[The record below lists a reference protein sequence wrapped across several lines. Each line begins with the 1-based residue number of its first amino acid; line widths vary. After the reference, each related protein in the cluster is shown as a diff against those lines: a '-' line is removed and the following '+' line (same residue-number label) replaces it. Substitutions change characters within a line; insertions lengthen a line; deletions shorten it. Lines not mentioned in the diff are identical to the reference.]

1 MIALPQFADPL
12 WLLGGLLLPILA
24 WRHHRS
30 GGRGALLASRLP
42 RSTGG
47 AWRLHLPFY
56 LRLFALA
63 LLFVALARPRLGYS
77 WEEATT
83 EGIDIQIVVDTSGSM
98 GAEDFQ
104 PQNRLEVAKRVVR
117 DFIAKRPGDR
127 IGVTIFGGSAL
138 TRSPLTTDRAMLD
151 ELVDSIELNTV
162 QDGTAIGVALAN
174 AASRLKDS
182 AAKSKVVVL
191 VTDGVNNAGE
201 IDPLSAAAV
210 AKGLGLRVYTIGVG
224 RDGRVPVPGRVRDP
238 LTGRL
243 ETRRVTMQVEVD
255 EKLLRAIAE
264 RTGGAYFQAT
274 DPDALRAVFDR
285 IDLLEKTPM
294 QVKRY
299 IRYRESFQPFA
310 WSAFAL
316 LLAPFAAGLLRW
328 TAEP

>member
-1 MIALPQFADPL
+1 MNAWPAFADPL
-12 WLLGGLLLPILA
+12 WL
-24 WRHHRS
+24 
-30 GGRGALLASRLP
+30 ALLAALPWLVWQHHRRGGLGALTVSRLP
-42 RSTGG
+42 RRTG
-47 AWRLHLPFY
+47 ARWRLHLPFY
-56 LRLFALA
+56 CRLAACAALV
-63 LLFVALARPRLGYS
+63 LALARPQLGYA
-77 WEEATT
+77 WEESTT
-83 EGIDIQIVVDTSGSM
+83 EGIDIQIAIDTSGSM

-104 PQNRLEVAKRVVR
+104 PKNRLTVAKQIVR
-117 DFIAKRPGDR
+117 DFIAERPGDR

-138 TRSPLTTDRAMLD
+138 TRSPLTTDRRMLD
-151 ELVDSIELNTV
+151 ELIESIELNSV

-182 AAKSKVVVL
+182 VAKSKVIVL

-224 RDGRVPVPGRVRDP
+224 REGRVPVPMQVRDP
-238 LTGRL
+238 LTGRV
-243 ETRRVTMQVEVD
+243 ETRRVAMEVQVD
-255 EKLLRAIAE
+255 EKLLRGSAE
-264 RTGGAYFQAT
+264 RTGGSFFTAT
-274 DPDALRAVFDR
+274 DPQALAAVVDR

-310 WSAFAL
+310 WAALAL
-316 LLAPFAAGLLRW
+316 LLLPFAAGALRM

>member
-1 MIALPQFADPL
+1 MTSLPQFADPL
-12 WLLGGLLLPILA
+12 WLLAALLVPALV
-24 WRHHRS
+24 WRYHRR

-42 RSTGG
+42 RTTGG

-56 LRLFALA
+56 FRVFALLA
-63 LLFVALARPRLGYS
+63 LIVALGRPRLGYS

-83 EGIDIQIVVDTSGSM
+83 EGIDVQIVIDTSGSM

-104 PQNRLEVAKRVVR
+104 PKNRLSVAKQVVR
-117 DFIAKRPGDR
+117 EFIAKRPGDR
-127 IGVTIFGGSAL
+127 IGVTIFGGTAL

-151 ELVDSIELNTV
+151 ELVASIELNIV

-182 AAKSKVVVL
+182 SAKSKVVVL

-224 RDGRVPVPGRVRDP
+224 REGRVPVPVQVRDP
-238 LTGRL
+238 LTGRI
-243 ETRRVTMQVEVD
+243 ETRRVPMEVQVD

-264 RTGGAYFQAT
+264 RTGGAFFSAV
-274 DPDALRAVFDR
+274 DPGTLRAVFDR

-310 WSAFAL
+310 WTALAFL
-316 LLAPFAAGLLRW
+316 LLPFVAGALRM

>member
-1 MIALPQFADPL
+1 MNPLPQFADPL
-12 WLLGGLLLPILA
+12 WLLAGLAIPVFVWL
-24 WRHHRS
+24 HHR
-30 GGRGALLASRLP
+30 RRAHGALLASRLP
-42 RSTGG
+42 RATGA

-56 LRLFALA
+56 LRVIALLA
-63 LLFVALARPRLGYS
+63 LILALGRPRLGYS

-104 PQNRLEVAKRVVR
+104 PKNRLEVAKQVVR

-127 IGVTIFGGSAL
+127 IGVTIFGGTAL

-182 AAKSKVVVL
+182 AAKSKVIVL

-224 RDGRVPVPGRVRDP
+224 RDGRVPVPAHVRVP
-238 LTGRL
+238 LTGRV
-243 ETRRVTMQVEVD
+243 ETRRVPMEVEVD
-255 EKLLRAIAE
+255 EKLLRSIAE
-264 RTGGAYFQAT
+264 RTGGSYFAAA
-274 DPDALRAVFDR
+274 DPGTLRAVFDR
-285 IDLLEKTPM
+285 IDLLEKTAM

-310 WSAFAL
+310 WTAFAFL
-316 LLAPFAAGLLRW
+316 LLPLLAGALRL

>member
-1 MIALPQFADPL
+1 LTGLPQFADPL
-12 WLLGGLLLPILA
+12 WLLAGLLVPFLV
-24 WRHHRS
+24 WRHHRRES
-30 GGRGALLASRLP
+30 HGSLLASRLP

-56 LRLFALA
+56 FRVIAL
-63 LLFVALARPRLGYS
+63 VALIVALGRPRLGYS

-104 PQNRLEVAKRVVR
+104 PKNRLTVAKQVVR
-117 DFIAKRPGDR
+117 EFIAKRPGDR

-182 AAKSKVVVL
+182 AAKSKIIVL

-224 RDGRVPVPGRVRDP
+224 REGRVPVRRPHRHQHD
-238 LTGRL
+238 
-243 ETRRVTMQVEVD
+243 RVTQRERSVAVD
-255 EKLLRAIAE
+255 HQGIEQFPAGARFGADFLQIAFGHPGVMLQGHAGDRLPLIE
-264 RTGGAYFQAT
+264 IAQAANEHGCR
-274 DPDALRAVFDR
+274 P
-285 IDLLEKTPM
+285 IP
-294 QVKRY
+294 
-299 IRYRESFQPFA
+299 
-310 WSAFAL
+310 
-316 LLAPFAAGLLRW
+316 AG
-328 TAEP
+328 PI